1 MNNFEVLLT
10 QIIRELEECKTY
22 GQLANKIQDIKDE
35 FNIVTDTFEEE
46 EEDNNDNTNLELV

>member
-22 GQLANKIQDIKDE
+22 EQLANKIQDIKDE

-46 EEDNNDNTNLELV
+46 KEDNNDNTNLELV

>member
-22 GQLANKIQDIKDE
+22 EQLANKIQSIKDE

-46 EEDNNDNTNLELV
+46 KEDNNDNTNLELV

>member
-22 GQLANKIQDIKDE
+22 EQLANKIQGIKDE

-46 EEDNNDNTNLELV
+46 KEDNNDNTNLELV

>member
-1 MNNFEVLLT
+1 MNTFEVLLT

-22 GQLANKIQDIKDE
+22 EQLANKIQSIKDE

-46 EEDNNDNTNLELV
+46 KEDNNDNTNLELV